1 MPQPAPQPAPS
12 ASVPI
17 VARASTEYRVKR
29 GIIVLMLVGMGAWF
43 AYDGFYGW
51 PKENQRVDQLTTEL
65 NDARKA
71 GKDSE
76 ASKLDAELGKL
87 KKHTVT
93 DINIQKLLAFGL
105 PPLGIFVLVWS
116 LYHSRGQYRLE
127 QNTLNVPGHPPIP
140 LDAIRSIDRTDWD
153 RKGIAYLNY
162 ELINGKTGSAR
173 LDDFIYQ
180 RKPTDEIFDQIEDFT
195 GTGEAAPNSTADA

>member
-1 MPQPAPQPAPS
+1 MPDSAPQPAP
-12 ASVPI
+12 VPLGPI

-29 GIIVLMLVGMGAWF
+29 GIIVLMLVGMGLWF

-51 PKENQRVDQLTTEL
+51 PKENQRIDELTNQV
-65 NDARKA
+65 NDARKV

-76 ASKLDAELGKL
+76 VHRLEAELGKL
-87 KKHTVT
+87 KKHSDT
-93 DINIQKLLAFGL
+93 DINMQKVLAFGL

-127 QNTLNVPGHPPIP
+127 QNTLHVPGHPPVP

-173 LDDFIYQ
+173 LDDFIYE
-180 RKPTDEIFDQIEDFT
+180 RKPTDEIFDYIEDYT
-195 GTGEAAPNSTADA
+195 GTGENPEGEAANA